1 MKIWVDADSC
11 PVRIRQ
17 ITVKAADRLSLRVI
31 FAANREIPL
40 PKSENVEMA
49 VTENTEQAADVYITE
64 NAQKG
69 DLAITR
75 DIPLAKTLVDKGL
88 YVINDRGTIFTK
100 DNINTYLSARNF
112 MYELQANGLAPE
124 KTNSFGKKEIQK
136 FSNLLDSILSKAL
149 KARSLGMEI

>member
-17 ITVKAADRLSLRVI
+17 IMAKAGERLKLPVI
-31 FAANREIPL
+31 FAANREIPI
-40 PKSENVEMA
+40 PKGASMV
-49 VTENTEQAADVYITE
+49 VTENTEQAADLYITE
-64 NAQKG
+64 NSVEG

-75 DIPLAKTLVDKGL
+75 DIPLAKLLVDKGL
-88 YVINDRGTIFTK
+88 YVINDRGTIFTR

-136 FSNLLDSILSKAL
+136 FSNLLDSLLAKAL
-149 KARSLGMEI
+149 KQRPIDTRF

>member
-17 ITVKAADRLSLRVI
+17 ITAKAGERLKRPVI
-31 FAANREIPL
+31 FAANREIPI
-40 PKSENVEMA
+40 PKGASMV
-49 VTENTEQAADVYITE
+49 VTENTEQAADLYITE
-64 NAQKG
+64 NSVEG

-75 DIPLAKTLVDKGL
+75 DIPLAKLLVDKGL
-88 YVINDRGTIFTK
+88 YVINDRGTIFTR

-136 FSNLLDSILSKAL
+136 FSNLLDSLLAKAL
-149 KARSLGMEI
+149 KQRPLDTRF

>member
-17 ITVKAADRLSLRVI
+17 ITAKAGERLKLLVI
-31 FAANREIPL
+31 FAANREIPI
-40 PKSENVEMA
+40 PKGASMV
-49 VTENTEQAADVYITE
+49 VTENTEQAADLYITE
-64 NAQKG
+64 NSAEG

-75 DIPLAKTLVDKGL
+75 DIPLAKLLVDKGL
-88 YVINDRGTIFTK
+88 YVINDRGTIFTR

-112 MYELQANGLAPE
+112 MYELQANGLALE

-136 FSNLLDSILSKAL
+136 FSNLLDSILAKAL
-149 KARSLGMEI
+149 KQRPLDTRF

>member
-17 ITVKAADRLSLRVI
+17 ITAKAGQRLKLPVI
-31 FAANREIPL
+31 FAANREIPI
-40 PKSENVEMA
+40 PKGASMV
-49 VTENTEQAADVYITE
+49 VTENTEQAADLYITE
-64 NAQKG
+64 NSAEG

-75 DIPLAKTLVDKGL
+75 DIPLAKLLVDKGL
-88 YVINDRGTIFTK
+88 YVINDRGTIFTR

-136 FSNLLDSILSKAL
+136 FSNLLDSLLAKAL
-149 KARSLGMEI
+149 KQRP

>member
-17 ITVKAADRLSLRVI
+17 ITAKAGERLKLPVI
-31 FAANREIPL
+31 FAANREIPI
-40 PKSENVEMA
+40 PKGASMV
-49 VTENTEQAADVYITE
+49 VTENTEQAADLYITE
-64 NAQKG
+64 NSVEG

-75 DIPLAKTLVDKGL
+75 DIPLAKLLVDKGL
-88 YVINDRGTIFTK
+88 YVINDRGTIFTR

-136 FSNLLDSILSKAL
+136 FSNLLDRLLAKAL
-149 KARSLGMEI
+149 KQRPLDTRF

>member
-17 ITVKAADRLSLRVI
+17 ITANAGNRLKIPVI
-31 FAANREIPL
+31 FAANREIPV
-40 PKSENVEMA
+40 PKSKNISMV
-49 VTENTEQAADVYITE
+49 VTENTEQSADLYITE
-64 NAQKG
+64 NSAEG

-75 DIPLAKTLVDKGL
+75 DIPLAKILVDKGL
-88 YVINDRGTIFTK
+88 YVINDRGTRFTRE
-100 DNINTYLSARNF
+100 NINTYLSARNF

-136 FSNLLDSILSKAL
+136 FSNLLDSLLTKAL
-149 KARSLGMEI
+149 K

>member
-17 ITVKAADRLSLRVI
+17 ITAKAGFRLNIPVV

-40 PKSENVEMA
+40 SKYDNVKMV
-49 VTENTEQAADVYITE
+49 VTENTEQAADLYITE
-64 NAQKG
+64 NSVEG

-75 DIPLAKTLVDKGL
+75 DIPLAKLLVDKGL
-88 YVINDRGTIFTK
+88 YVINDRGTIFTR

-124 KTNSFGKKEIQK
+124 KTSSFGKKEIQK
-136 FSNLLDSILSKAL
+136 FSNLLDCILTKIL
-149 KARSLGMEI
+149 K

>member
-17 ITVKAADRLSLRVI
+17 ITAKAGERLKLLVI
-31 FAANREIPL
+31 FAANREIPI
-40 PKSENVEMA
+40 PKGASMV
-49 VTENTEQAADVYITE
+49 VTENTEQSADLYITE
-64 NAQKG
+64 NSVEG

-75 DIPLAKTLVDKGL
+75 DIPLAKLLVDKGL
-88 YVINDRGTIFTK
+88 YVINDRGTIFTR

-136 FSNLLDSILSKAL
+136 FSNLLDSLLAKAL
-149 KARSLGMEI
+149 KQRPLDTRF

>member
-17 ITVKAADRLSLRVI
+17 ITAKAGERLKLPVI
-31 FAANREIPL
+31 FVANREIPV
-40 PKSENVEMA
+40 PKGENIRMV
-49 VTENTEQAADVYITE
+49 VTENTEQAADLYITE
-64 NAQKG
+64 NSAEG

-75 DIPLAKTLVDKGL
+75 DILLAKLLVDKGL
-88 YVINDRGTIFTK
+88 YVINDRGTIFTR

-124 KTNSFGKKEIQK
+124 KTASFGKKEIQK
-136 FSNLLDSILSKAL
+136 FSNLLDSLLTKAL
-149 KARSLGMEI
+149 K

>member
-17 ITVKAADRLSLRVI
+17 ITANAGNRLKIPVI
-31 FAANREIPL
+31 FAANRKIPV
-40 PKSENVEMA
+40 PKSKNISMV
-49 VTENTEQAADVYITE
+49 VTENTEQSADLYITE
-64 NAQKG
+64 NSAEG

-75 DIPLAKTLVDKGL
+75 DIPLAKILVDKGL
-88 YVINDRGTIFTK
+88 YVINDRGTRFTRE
-100 DNINTYLSARNF
+100 NINTYLSARNF

-136 FSNLLDSILSKAL
+136 FSNLLDSLLTKAL
-149 KARSLGMEI
+149 K